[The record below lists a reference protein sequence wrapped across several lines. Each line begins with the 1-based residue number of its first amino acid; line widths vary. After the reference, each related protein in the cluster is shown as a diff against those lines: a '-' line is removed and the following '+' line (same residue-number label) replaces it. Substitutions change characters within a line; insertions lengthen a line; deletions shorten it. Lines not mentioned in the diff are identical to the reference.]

1 MRIGLQFPALLLQ
14 HLIIPGEA
22 QTPVLKLSEVVEV
35 LHQVGQVLHLQMI
48 RLKLLQILLPILLQG
63 QVLSPSLFVQHLII
77 PGEAQTPVLKLS
89 KVVEIFHHVSQVLHL
104 QMIGLQFSKVVEIFH
119 HVGQVLHLQ
128 MIRLKLL
135 QFLLPI
141 LLQGQVLRLQ
151 LFLQHLIIPGEAQT
165 PELKLS
171 KVVEMLHHVGQVL
184 HLQMIRLQLLQILLP
199 ILLQTDHRN
208 TASNIPGGGTNS
220 PGSR

>member
-22 QTPVLKLSEVVEV
+22 QTPE
-35 LHQVGQVLHLQMI
+35 
-48 RLKLLQILLPILLQG
+48 
-63 QVLSPSLFVQHLII
+63 
-77 PGEAQTPVLKLS
+77 LKLS
-89 KVVEIFHHVSQVLHL
+89 KVVEIL
-104 QMIGLQFSKVVEIFH
+104 H

-141 LLQGQVLRLQ
+141 LLQGQVLSPS
-151 LFLQHLIIPGEAQT
+151 LFVQHLIIPGEAQT

>member
-14 HLIIPGEA
+14 HLIIPEEA
-22 QTPVLKLSEVVEV
+22 HTPELEVSEVIEM
-35 LHQVGQVLHLQMI
+35 LHHVGEVLHLQMI
-48 RLKLLQILLPILLQG
+48 LLKLMQFLLPILLQG
-63 QVLSPSLFVQHLII
+63 QVLSPSLFEQHLII

-119 HVGQVLHLQ
+119 PVGQVLHLQ
-128 MIRLKLL
+128 MI
-135 QFLLPI
+135 
-141 LLQGQVLRLQ
+141 G
-151 LFLQHLIIPGEAQT
+151 
-165 PELKLS
+165 
-171 KVVEMLHHVGQVL
+171 
-184 HLQMIRLQLLQILLP
+184 LQLLQILLP

-220 PGSR
+220 QGPR